1 MKSKLG
7 IDFDKVGHAREMARK
22 IADQV
27 QDFVDGY
34 TTVAVERTLCRLLGI
49 DGVDVHAVPLP
60 NILVDELK
68 EKNVLGEG
76 ILFFLGNVMVET
88 GMTPQEIA
96 EQVAAGKVDVT
107 RVPVCTP
114 GQREKALQ
122 PYIEASIRRISD
134 NRKRRENYI
143 ATIGE
148 GAKPYLYVIV
158 ATGNIYEDVVQ
169 AQAAARQGAD
179 VIAVIRTTGQSL
191 LDYVPYGAT
200 TEGFGGTFATQEN
213 FRIMRKALDEV
224 GEEVG
229 RYIRL
234 CNYCSGLCM
243 PEIAVMGALEGLDV
257 MLNDALY
264 GILFRDINMQR
275 TLVDQFMSR
284 VINGFAGVIINTGED
299 NYLTTADAVEE
310 AHTVLASD
318 LINEQ
323 LALLAGLPEEQMG
336 LGHAFEMDPMLENG
350 FLYELAQAQMTREI
364 FPKATLK
371 YMPPTKFM
379 TGNIFRGHIQ
389 DALFNMIGIWTSQGI
404 QLLGMPTE
412 AIHTPFMSDRY
423 LSIENARYIF
433 NNMKNIGDEVVFK
446 ENGIIQNRAKE
457 VLDKATVLLEKIERE
472 GLFTAL
478 EKGIF
483 ADIKRPKNGGKG
495 LDGVCAKGKNY
506 ILTDGLYA
514 IIQHGKI
521 YLPIRSECRSLYG
534 KGIIIANLT
543 DKRKEPVKIN
553 PALSDRKRFQLS
565 PLHIAATI
573 IIHMKMP
580 DMMLLP

>member
-1 MKSKLG
+1 MQKSKVGL
-7 IDFDKVGHAREMARK
+7 DFTKVEHARSVARN
-22 IADQV
+22 IAGQV
-27 QDFVDGY
+27 QDFVGGY

-49 DGVDVHAVPLP
+49 DDIDENGVPLP
-60 NILVDELK
+60 NVVVDEIK
-68 EKNVLGEG
+68 SKGQLGQG
-76 ILFFLGNVMVET
+76 VMFFIGNAIAET
-88 GMTPQEIA
+88 GKSPQEIA
-96 EQVAAGKVDVT
+96 EAISAGTLDIT
-107 RVPVCTP
+107 RLPIHPMSEIQSC
-114 GQREKALQ
+114 LN
-122 PYIEASIRRISD
+122 PYINKTIDRIRA
-134 NRKRRENYI
+134 NRLRREHYI
-143 ATIGE
+143 ETIGE
-148 GAKPYLYVIV
+148 GSKPYLYIIV

-169 AQAAARQGAD
+169 AQAGARQGAD
-179 VIAVIRTTGQSL
+179 IIAVIRTTGQSL

-243 PEIAVMGALEGLDV
+243 PEIAAMGALEGLDV

-275 TLVDQFMSR
+275 TLIDQYISR
-284 VINGFAGVIINTGED
+284 IINGFAGVIINTGED
-299 NYLTTADAVEE
+299 NYLTTADAYEE

-323 LALLAGLPEEQMG
+323 LALLAGLPEEQQG

-350 FLYELAQAQMTREI
+350 FLYELAQAQMIREI
-364 FPKATLK
+364 FPKAPLK

-389 DALFNMIGIWTSQGI
+389 DALFNIIGQWTHQGL

-423 LSIENARYIF
+423 LSIENAKYIF
-433 NNMKNIGDEVVFK
+433 NNMKDIGEEVEFK
-446 ENGIIQNRAKE
+446 EGGIIRSRAKE
-457 VLDKATVLLEKIERE
+457 VLDKATALLEQMESE

-483 ADIKRPKNGGKG
+483 ANVKRPKNGGKG
-495 LDGVCAKGKNY
+495 LDGVSAKAENYFNPFVELMKGK
-506 ILTDGLYA
+506 
-514 IIQHGKI
+514 K
-521 YLPIRSECRSLYG
+521 
-534 KGIIIANLT
+534 
-543 DKRKEPVKIN
+543 
-553 PALSDRKRFQLS
+553 
-565 PLHIAATI
+565 
-573 IIHMKMP
+573 
-580 DMMLLP
+580 

>member
-1 MKSKLG
+1 MQKSKLG
-7 IDFDKVGHAREMARK
+7 LNFEKVEYARGLAK
-22 IADQV
+22 GIAEDV
-27 QDFVDGY
+27 QSFVEQY
-34 TTVAVERTLCRLLGI
+34 TTVAVERTLCRLMGI
-49 DGVDVHAVPLP
+49 DGVDDNDVPLP
-60 NILVDELK
+60 NVIVEALK
-68 EKNVLGEG
+68 DKGVLNEG
-76 ILFFLGNVMVET
+76 ALFFIANAMIQT
-88 GMTPQEIA
+88 GLKPQEIA
-96 EQVAAGKVDVT
+96 EKVAAGELDITKVVT
-107 RVPVCTP
+107 TDPK
-114 GQREKALQ
+114 QIAAALQ
-122 PYIEASIRRISD
+122 PVIDESMTRIRTR
-134 NRKRRENYI
+134 RARREHYLE
-143 ATIGE
+143 TIGE
-148 GAKPYLYVIV
+148 GPKPYLYIIV

-169 AQAAARQGAD
+169 AQAGARQGAD

-191 LDYVPYGAT
+191 LDYVPFGAT

-224 GEEVG
+224 GEEQG

-243 PEIAVMGALEGLDV
+243 PEIAIMGAFEGLDV

-275 TLVDQFMSR
+275 TLIDQYMSR
-284 VINGFAGVIINTGED
+284 IINGFAGVIINTGED
-299 NYLTTADAVEE
+299 NYLTTADAVEA

-323 LALLAGLPEEQMG
+323 LALMAGLPEEQMG

-350 FLYELAQAQMTREI
+350 FLLELAQAQMTREI

-389 DALFNMIGIWTSQGI
+389 DALFNMIGIWTHQGI

-423 LSIENARYIF
+423 LSIENAKYIF
-433 NNMKNIGDEVVFK
+433 NNMKSIGEEMEFV
-446 ENGIIQNRAKE
+446 EGGICRNRAKE
-457 VLDKATVLLEKIERE
+457 VLENTIKLLEDITKE

-483 ADIKRPKNGGKG
+483 GDVKRPKNGGKG
-495 LDGVCAKGKNY
+495 LAGVTMKGENYLNPFVELMKGK
-506 ILTDGLYA
+506 
-514 IIQHGKI
+514 
-521 YLPIRSECRSLYG
+521 R
-534 KGIIIANLT
+534 
-543 DKRKEPVKIN
+543 
-553 PALSDRKRFQLS
+553 
-565 PLHIAATI
+565 
-573 IIHMKMP
+573 
-580 DMMLLP
+580 